1 VGEGG
6 QVIRLR
12 RPRHDRVTLR
22 CERFRQQQDDQRTEW
37 IRKGAHSQ
45 GFADGRRSELARH
58 SRILDT
64 SGPPGVHVFCPQPPP
79 KQTVMYML
87 IPERVRLQM
96 VGGPISEI
104 DGGQVVRIEA
114 EQHRFRF
121 ATRNEFEFV
130 KLAYWTWRP
139 VL

>member
-1 VGEGG
+1 M
-6 QVIRLR
+6 IRLR

-22 CERFRQQQDDQRTEW
+22 CERFRKRQDDQRTEW

-79 KQTVMYML
+79 KQTVMYMR
-87 IPERVRLQM
+87 IPERVRLM
-96 VGGPISEI
+96 AILEGRGSVGYCR
-104 DGGQVVRIEA
+104 DQVVRIEA
-114 EQHRFRF
+114 EQHRYQF
-121 ATRNEFEFV
+121 ATRNEFESV
-130 KLAYWTWRP
+130 ELAYWTWRP
-139 VL
+139 VP